1 MVAFSYT
8 EGIQLTAAHSGGRY
22 SDLTHKYIHKS
33 FVKTTQRETLFMIFD
48 LDLLNILGEGYFMAQ
63 LVEFLICG

>member
-8 EGIQLTAAHSGGRY
+8 EGIQLTAPHSGGRC
-22 SDLTHKYIHKS
+22 SDLTHKYIH
-33 FVKTTQRETLFMIFD
+33 KTTQRETLFMIFD